1 MVDDEQAEVVLVAER
16 LEPTDNLII
25 VGVVVFVASD
35 FSNLLQGVHD
45 HQSGFGM
52 MGKKRFKLIEQPAA
66 KRHGLRRKVQIRR
79 ILRTKHL
86 VQAFLDAGVV
96 ILKGEIQ
103 HLARMHVILPKGNSR
118 RDMIAELRHEEGFS
132 DFRRADKQISSGVE
146 QTVDDG
152 GFRGIGRVV
161 EFCHGKRVQGVVI
174 FPVLWYNV
182 IGLFVL

>member
-1 MVDDEQAEVVLVAER
+1 
-16 LEPTDNLII
+16 
-25 VGVVVFVASD
+25 
-35 FSNLLQGVHD
+35 
-45 HQSGFGM
+45 
-52 MGKKRFKLIEQPAA
+52 MGKKRFELIEQPAA

-79 ILRTKHL
+79 ILRAEHL

-103 HLARMHVILPKGNSR
+103 HLARMHVVLPKGNSC
-118 RDMIAELRHEEGFS
+118 RDMITELRHEEGFA
-132 DFRRADKQISSGVE
+132 DLRRADEQISSGVE

-161 EFCHGKRVQGVVI
+161 EFCHGKCVQRVVI

-182 IGLFVL
+182 IGLFVF